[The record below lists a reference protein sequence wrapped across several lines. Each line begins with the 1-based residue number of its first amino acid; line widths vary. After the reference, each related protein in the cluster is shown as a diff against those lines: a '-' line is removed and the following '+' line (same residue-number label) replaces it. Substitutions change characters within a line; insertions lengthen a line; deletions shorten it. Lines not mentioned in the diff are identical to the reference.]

1 MKSQIQ
7 SYYDQLASTYD
18 ADRFGNSYGRYIH
31 KQESAVLSKYLDRSS
46 SKQNLDVACGTG
58 RFLHYAGYGVDI
70 SEQMIREAKA
80 KHPDTELRQGDI
92 ESLPFE
98 AGFFNNVLSFHL
110 MMHLDIDTLKKGL
123 TEVHRVL
130 KKGGYFIFDIP
141 SGRRRQLRRQTGES
155 WHGAFSISKAELLQ
169 IIRGQWQLVDF
180 HGIAFF
186 PVHRIPVFLRSRLV
200 KADSLFGQQS
210 VERVCFPFDFCT

>member
-130 KKGGYFIFDIP
+130 KKGGYFILTF
-141 SGRRRQLRRQTGES
+141 
-155 WHGAFSISKAELLQ
+155 LQ
-169 IIRGQWQLVDF
+169 VDE
-180 HGIAFF
+180 G
-186 PVHRIPVFLRSRLV
+186 S
-200 KADSLFGQQS
+200 
-210 VERVCFPFDFCT
+210 